1 MSRRFLVCALIAA
14 AALSLVPMRSRGAD
28 KTVLELQRDVAGLAD
43 QVRLLKESQDK
54 QFTAITVL
62 VQQALD
68 TSRTSN
74 NGVAVIQSNL
84 QQSLRDLES
93 KIVAPVAGL
102 STRLDGID
110 QDLRALQQSVA
121 DLNNVMGKLQGQ
133 LTDLNNAV
141 KILQTPAPAPPAGG
155 AATPAGAAPEVP
167 TISATDLYAN
177 ANRDRGSGKY
187 DIAVQEYQ
195 DYLKYYGNTELAP
208 AAQFYIGYIHLYQK
222 NNEEAV
228 KDFDTVL
235 EKYPDDP
242 NRVPQA
248 FFYKGMALQSLG
260 RRNDAA
266 KEYRELIDRYP
277 KSDLATK
284 SCDQLVAMGLHCPA
298 PKAPPAKAPPK
309 KKKQ

>member
-1 MSRRFLVCALIAA
+1 MSRRFLVCAVIAA
-14 AALSLVPMRSRGAD
+14 VALSLVPMRSGAAD
-28 KTVLELQRDVAGLAD
+28 KTILELQRDVAGLAD

-54 QFTAITVL
+54 QLAALTEL
-62 VQQALD
+62 VRQALE
-68 TSRTSN
+68 TSSKSN
-74 NGVAVIQSNL
+74 TGVAVIQSNL
-84 QQSLRDLES
+84 QQSLRDMEG
-93 KIVAPVAGL
+93 KVVAPVAGL
-102 STRLDGID
+102 STRLDGVD

-121 DLNNVMGKLQGQ
+121 DLNNLMGKLQGQ

-141 KILQTPAPAPPAGG
+141 KILQTPAPAPPTA
-155 AATPAGAAPEVP
+155 ATATPASAAPDVP

-222 NNEEAV
+222 NNAEAV

-235 EKYPDDP
+235 EKYPDDS

-248 FFYKGMALQSLG
+248 FFYKGMALQNLG
-260 RRNDAA
+260 RLTDAS

-277 KSDLATK
+277 KIDLATK
-284 SCDQLVAMGLHCPA
+284 ACDQLVAMGLHCPA
-298 PKAPPAKAPPK
+298 PKAAPAKTPPK